1 MGPAGEC
8 LDCLIVDL
16 DAGAGAFM
24 SSPSTIV
31 SYISVSISCTLLPAT
46 RLWRA
51 PNWPTLSVLRARCQP
66 CYIPTSLVYIKSRES
81 GVEALI
87 DCAFLKSRK
96 MDHSR
101 PETSRERPCFPCI
114 LIYLEESLLADQEL
128 PSLQS
133 HRNDGSENMEIAIIQ
148 HETELGDKELNVD
161 RCVNHLEEAGAN
173 GADLA
178 VLPELATTGYAAG
191 EAFKNLAEPIPGRTT
206 ETFGAIAAKHE
217 MYVIAGLAERG
228 NAAGVCY
235 NSAVLINPDG
245 EVVGTYQKTHLPLHV
260 HTFDSLI
267 EEREIFSPGTEL
279 PVFETDLATIGIL
292 ICQDGNYPEAFRELA
307 LKGADVI
314 VIIYNSPTEEML
326 TLRSRVCAYVNNTY
340 VALANKTGT
349 ERSRYVGERQE
360 NKETIV
366 EFTGR
371 SHVVDPTGEI
381 VEMLPR
387 EETGT
392 LHTTIDIGSVA
403 DARWKYKF
411 LRDYRSDIYENI

>member
-1 MGPAGEC
+1 
-8 LDCLIVDL
+8 
-16 DAGAGAFM
+16 
-24 SSPSTIV
+24 
-31 SYISVSISCTLLPAT
+31 
-46 RLWRA
+46 
-51 PNWPTLSVLRARCQP
+51 
-66 CYIPTSLVYIKSRES
+66 
-81 GVEALI
+81 
-87 DCAFLKSRK
+87 
-96 MDHSR
+96 MD
-101 PETSRERPCFPCI
+101 
-114 LIYLEESLLADQEL
+114 
-128 PSLQS
+128 
-133 HRNDGSENMEIAIIQ
+133 IAVIQ
-148 HETELGDKELNVD
+148 HETELGDKDRNVG
-161 RCVNHLEEAGAN
+161 RCVSRLEEAGAA

-191 EAFKNLAEPIPGRTT
+191 EAFKDLAEPIPGPTT
-206 ETFGAIAAKHE
+206 EAFGAIAAEHD

-228 NAAGVCY
+228 DAAGVCY
-235 NSAVLINPDG
+235 NSAVLLDPHGD
-245 EVVGTYQKTHLPLHV
+245 VVGTYRKAHLPLHV

-314 VIIYNSPTEEML
+314 VIIYNSPTGEML

-349 ERSRYVGERQE
+349 ERSRYVGDRTE
-360 NKETIV
+360 NRETVV

-387 EETGT
+387 GETGILNTT
-392 LHTTIDIGSVA
+392 LDVGAVA

-411 LRDYRSDIYENI
+411 LRDYRSDIYEHI